1 MFTAATPSAPRAADD
16 QSPRLQSIW
25 RSVGALAGLILIVGN
40 ALAAF
45 LAWGRGGPSTLQ
57 GMHVDDS
64 DMSQKLFSKS
74 SKGLEPLF
82 HSLTVDPYKHTP
94 ADIT

>member
-1 MFTAATPSAPRAADD
+1 MFTEATPSAPRAADE

-45 LAWGRGGPSTLQ
+45 LA
-57 GMHVDDS
+57 
-64 DMSQKLFSKS
+64 
-74 SKGLEPLF
+74 
-82 HSLTVDPYKHTP
+82 
-94 ADIT
+94 